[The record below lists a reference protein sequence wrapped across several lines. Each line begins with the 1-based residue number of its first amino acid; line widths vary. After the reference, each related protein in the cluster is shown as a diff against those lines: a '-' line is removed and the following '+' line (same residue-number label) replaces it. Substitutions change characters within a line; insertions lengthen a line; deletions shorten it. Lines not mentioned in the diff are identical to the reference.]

1 MLYDIALN
9 GDKWGIDPAYPDGN
23 IPSNIALGYA
33 LGKNRDRNGNGKIDY
48 NEILW
53 YLPAYT
59 ELQAIAGH
67 ISGGSRSYPG
77 EYSRTVDVDW
87 KMEPYSFFSSTPSS
101 SDAAGI
107 TAGFSWAVQFSP
119 NAQKN
124 GKARVEMRSRFYNVI
139 CARRYN
145 GWRGPDTGTVD
156 GEIDTDEDW
165 NEDEEEIMDKK

>member
-1 MLYDIALN
+1 MGHRSGLSGRQYSIEHRV
-9 GDKWGIDPAYPDGN
+9 GIC
-23 IPSNIALGYA
+23 

-67 ISGGSRSYPG
+67 ISGGSRSYPR

-87 KMEPYSFFSSTPSS
+87 EMEPYSFFSSTPSS

-119 NAQKN
+119 NAQKTASE
-124 GKARVEMRSRFYNVI
+124 GRDAL
-139 CARRYN
+139 ALH
-145 GWRGPDTGTVD
+145 T
-156 GEIDTDEDW
+156 
-165 NEDEEEIMDKK
+165 

>member
-1 MLYDIALN
+1 M
-9 GDKWGIDPAYPDGN
+9 
-23 IPSNIALGYA
+23 
-33 LGKNRDRNGNGKIDY
+33 
-48 NEILW
+48 
-53 YLPAYT
+53 
-59 ELQAIAGH
+59 
-67 ISGGSRSYPG
+67 
-77 EYSRTVDVDW
+77 DVDW
-87 KMEPYSFFSSTPSS
+87 EMEPYSFFSSTPSS

-119 NAQKN
+119 NPQKN
-124 GKARVEMRSRFYNVI
+124 GKARVEMRSHFYNVI

>member
-1 MLYDIALN
+1 
-9 GDKWGIDPAYPDGN
+9 
-23 IPSNIALGYA
+23 

-139 CARRYN
+139 CAAAITV
-145 GWRGPDTGTVD
+145 GEGPIR
-156 GEIDTDEDW
+156 ER
-165 NEDEEEIMDKK
+165 